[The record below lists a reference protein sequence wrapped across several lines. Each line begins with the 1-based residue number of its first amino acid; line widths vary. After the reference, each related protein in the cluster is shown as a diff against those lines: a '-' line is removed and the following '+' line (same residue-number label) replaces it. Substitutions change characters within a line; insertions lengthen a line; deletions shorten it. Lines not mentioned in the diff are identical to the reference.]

1 MDLRQLRYFV
11 AVAEEL
17 SFSRAA
23 VRLHMSQPPL
33 SQHVKTLEDE
43 LGVMLLARTRREVK
57 LTDAGRAFLRECHT
71 LLAQAEIASNRV
83 RQVAS
88 GGEGTLRLGMAT
100 YAIDHVLPAFH
111 QRVHALSPNIQL
123 VVSDMGSEEQV
134 RAIALDRI
142 DLGFVHAR
150 IPAAGLVRRQVRQE
164 PFAMVMAKTH
174 PLARK
179 RGLALQDLAGEPMV
193 TFSREHRSALF
204 DALVA
209 LCMNAGFSPKLV
221 HVARHPTSLFQIV
234 GLGLGV
240 SIVPFA
246 YARHAP
252 KGLHFREIDVSA
264 GSIQLEAVWRADN
277 PSESMRL
284 VIANILSP
292 DSLPL

>member
-17 SFSRAA
+17 SYSRAA

-33 SQHVKTLEDE
+33 SQHVKTLENE
-43 LGVMLLARTRREVK
+43 LGVTLLSRTRREVK
-57 LTDAGRAFLRECHT
+57 LTNAGRTFLRECHS
-71 LLAQAEIASNRV
+71 LLAQAEIARNRV

-100 YAIDHVLPAFH
+100 YAIDHLLPAFH
-111 QRVHALSPNIQL
+111 QRVQALSSNIN
-123 VVSDMGSEEQV
+123 VIVTDMGSEEQV

-142 DLGFVHAR
+142 DLGFIHAR
-150 IPAAGLVRRQVRQE
+150 IDAKDLVRRQVRKE
-164 PFAMVMAKTH
+164 SFAMVMAKTH
-174 PLARK
+174 HLARK
-179 RGLALQDLAGEPMV
+179 RGLALKDLASEPMV

-204 DALVA
+204 DSLVS

-221 HVARHPTSLFQIV
+221 HVARHPMSLFQIV

-240 SIVPFA
+240 SVVPMA

-252 KGLHFREIDVSA
+252 RNLHFREIDASA
-264 GSIQLEAVWRADN
+264 GLIQLDAIWRKDN
-277 PSESMRL
+277 PSESVQL
-284 VIANILSP
+284 VVKNILAP
-292 DSLPL
+292 EMAPL